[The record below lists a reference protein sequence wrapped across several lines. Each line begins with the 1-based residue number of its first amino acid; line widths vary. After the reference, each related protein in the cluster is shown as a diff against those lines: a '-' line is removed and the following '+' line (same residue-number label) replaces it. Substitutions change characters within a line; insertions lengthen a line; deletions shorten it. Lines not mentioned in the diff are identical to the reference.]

1 MSLLATRI
9 DLGAIA
15 HNTRVM
21 KSLVGGARLMCVVK
35 ADAYNHGV
43 ERVVPAMEAAG
54 ADAFGVA
61 TFDEAVT
68 VRGLT
73 GLPVLAWLWAPGQ
86 GIPAGVGVAAPS
98 IAHLRSLIDA
108 RTDAP
113 VTLKVDTG
121 MNRAG
126 IDEEDWDEAFALAAS
141 SGLDVVGLMS
151 HMACADLPGAAA
163 NDVQAETFR
172 RAIASARAHGLDV
185 RVNHLANSPTAL
197 TRPDLLFDQVR
208 GGVSLYG
215 LEPVAGVDH
224 GLRPAMTW
232 VATVLSVKRVH
243 AGEGVSYGLTW
254 RAPSEGYTAVI
265 SAGYAD
271 GVARSWQGHIEVGI
285 GGTLYPQVG
294 RVCMDQF
301 IVWLGEDPGE
311 VAPGREAVIFGAG
324 GMSATQLADRAGT
337 INYEVVCSPTG
348 RTVRTYVEEE
358 K

>member
-1 MSLLATRI
+1 MSLLAARI

-35 ADAYNHGV
+35 AGAYNHGV
-43 ERVVPAMEAAG
+43 ARTVPAMEAAG

-61 TFDEAVT
+61 TFDEAAT
-68 VRGLT
+68 VRDLT
-73 GLPVLAWLWAPGQ
+73 ELPVLAWLWAPGQ
-86 GIPAGVGVAAPS
+86 EPPEGVEVAAPS
-98 IAHLRSLIDA
+98 IDHIRSLIDA
-108 RTDAP
+108 RTTVP

-126 IDEEDWDEAFALAAS
+126 IDEEDWDEAFGLAARA
-141 SGLDVVGLMS
+141 GLNVTGLMS
-151 HMACADLPGAAA
+151 HMACADVPGSGY
-163 NDVQAETFR
+163 NDVQADAFR
-172 RAIASARAHGLDV
+172 RAIGVARSHGLDV
-185 RVNHLANSPTAL
+185 RRNHIANSPTAF

-215 LEPVAGVDH
+215 LEPVDGADH

-232 VATVLSVKRVH
+232 VATVLSVKKVSR
-243 AGEGVSYGLTW
+243 GEGVSYGLTW
-254 RAPSEGYTAVI
+254 SAPSDGYTAVI

-271 GVARSWQGHIEVGI
+271 GVSRSWQGHLEAGI
-285 GGTLYPQVG
+285 GGRLYPQVG

-301 IVWLGEDPGE
+301 IVWLGGNPAGVRAGD
-311 VAPGREAVIFGAG
+311 EAVVFGEG
-324 GMSATQLADRAGT
+324 GMSATELARRAGT
-337 INYEVVCSPTG
+337 INYEVVCSPAG
-348 RTVRTYVEEE
+348 RTVRTYVGEE